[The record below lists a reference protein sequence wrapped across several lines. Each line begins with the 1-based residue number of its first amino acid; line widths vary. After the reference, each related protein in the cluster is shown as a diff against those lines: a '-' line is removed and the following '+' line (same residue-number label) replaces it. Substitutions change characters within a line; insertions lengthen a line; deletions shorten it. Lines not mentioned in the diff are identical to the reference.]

1 MTTTTFTGLPRVDQ
15 LRVSELP
22 CHRGR
27 DDGEITVMET
37 GAAVPFVMAR
47 AFSTRAPN
55 GTVRGRHA
63 HRQCSQF
70 MVASNGVIEVRCD
83 DGGRTVE
90 FRLESADRGLL
101 VPPGIWA
108 EVKMASEHAVL
119 LVLCDRGYEAQD
131 YIRDYQEFKTYR
143 QTHGEQRKQS

>member
-1 MTTTTFTGLPRVDQ
+1 MAVDVTGLPSVDQ
-15 LRVSELP
+15 LRLVDLP
-22 CHRGR
+22 CHRGS
-27 DDGEITVMET
+27 DGGEITVMET

-47 AFSTRAPN
+47 AFSTRAPK

-70 MVASNGVIEVRCD
+70 MIASNGTIDVHCD
-83 DGGRTVE
+83 DGRKMADY
-90 FRLESADRGLL
+90 RLDRADRGLL

-108 EVKMASEHAVL
+108 EVRMTSEHAVL

-131 YIRDYQEFKTYR
+131 YIRDYEEFKAHR
-143 QTHGEQRKQS
+143 QANGEQRKQS

>member
-1 MTTTTFTGLPRVDQ
+1 MTATLTALPTVDD
-15 LRVSELP
+15 LRMSDLP
-22 CHRGR
+22 CHRGA
-27 DDGEITVMET
+27 DGGEITVMET

-47 AFSTRAPN
+47 AFSTRAPE

-70 MVASNGVIEVRCD
+70 MIASNGIIDIRCD
-83 DGGRTVE
+83 DGRTTAE
-90 FRLESADRGLL
+90 FRLADADKGLL

-131 YIRDYQEFKTYR
+131 YIRDYQEFKSYR